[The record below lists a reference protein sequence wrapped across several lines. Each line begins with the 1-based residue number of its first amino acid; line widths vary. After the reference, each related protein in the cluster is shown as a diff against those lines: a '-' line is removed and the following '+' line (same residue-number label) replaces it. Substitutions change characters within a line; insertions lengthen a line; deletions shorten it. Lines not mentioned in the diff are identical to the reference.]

1 MTWRHTKEVALTAA
15 LVAVLLLLFAQV
27 DFYLRHGQF
36 G

>member
-27 DFYLRHGQF
+27 DYYLRHGQF